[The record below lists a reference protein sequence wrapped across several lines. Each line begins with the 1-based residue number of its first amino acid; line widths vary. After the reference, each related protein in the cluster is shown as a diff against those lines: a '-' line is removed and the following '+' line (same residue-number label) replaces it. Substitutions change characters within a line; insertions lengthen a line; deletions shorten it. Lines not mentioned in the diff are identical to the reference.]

1 MDDPRPPRRRSGHV
15 PVPDPPSGQWSRHEF
30 GDDATPPP
38 VDVEAASAW
47 QRLRGRVT
55 EIQVMLGGLAPA
67 VDALVRRVDKLEE
80 KDNEMARA
88 LISVEKTQ
96 AVQTAMLATIERGV
110 ADLKSARDGDGARF
124 RHVLQILVAVA
135 AIVVSV
141 IAIVTR

>member
-1 MDDPRPPRRRSGHV
+1 MDDHRPPRRRSGHV
-15 PVPDPPSGQWSRHEF
+15 PVVGDFDPDV
-30 GDDATPPP
+30 TPPP
-38 VDVEAASAW
+38 VDVEAAAAW

-67 VDALVRRVDKLEE
+67 VDTLVRRVDKLEE